1 MFLAIYINHFR
12 FCLCFSI
19 SRTNN
24 AINNAVHNTGRGY
37 NNNNVASVSGSNHN
51 NGNHF
56 PNAISSVGT
65 VIVRAGSTASIG
77 GSSSSGSS
85 RISSGGGS
93 NTVSNNNV
101 IMANGPIASGTRSQ
115 YPIAGQPAMSNG
127 SSRMVD
133 DASTRYDMPK
143 VSANIA
149 TSCLFCVFFL
159 MCPVGTS

>member
-1 MFLAIYINHFR
+1 MLCVLDNFLVNMFLPIYINHFR

-101 IMANGPIASGTRSQ
+101 IMANGPIASGTRSIDQ
-115 YPIAGQPAMSNG
+115 FYSIFTTKSVFRRLPVYYYYYFN
-127 SSRMVD
+127 
-133 DASTRYDMPK
+133 STGR
-143 VSANIA
+143 V
-149 TSCLFCVFFL
+149 CLILYF
-159 MCPVGTS
+159 